1 MRISFRLNPEY
12 DYELIKILKSYSDRN
27 MSQLIRKTLRDN
39 LKSSISL
46 INNKNVMSSNAS
58 NTDNDKKIEETTDDI
73 INHVQDIDIGQINK
87 TIDNN
92 KSIEVREIKKKIVW
106 NIPSK

>member
-12 DYELIKILKSYSDRN
+12 DYKLIEILKGYSNRN
-27 MSQLIRKTLRDN
+27 MSQLIRKILRDN
-39 LKSSISL
+39 LTCDS
-46 INNKNVMSSNAS
+46 KNVMSSNAS

-73 INHVQDIDIGQINK
+73 INHVQDIDVKQINK
-87 TIDNN
+87 VIENN
-92 KSIEVREIKKKIVW
+92 KSIKIREVKKKIVW

>member
-46 INNKNVMSSNAS
+46 INNKNVMSNNAS
-58 NTDNDKKIEETTDDI
+58 NTDNDKKVEETI
-73 INHVQDIDIGQINK
+73 INHVQDIDVKQINK
-87 TIDNN
+87 TIENN
-92 KSIEVREIKKKIVW
+92 KPIEIREVKKKIIW

>member
-12 DYELIKILKSYSDRN
+12 DYKLIEILKGYSDRN

-46 INNKNVMSSNAS
+46 INNKNVMSNNAS
-58 NTDNDKKIEETTDDI
+58 NTDNDKKVEETI
-73 INHVQDIDIGQINK
+73 INYVQDIDVRQINK
-87 TIDNN
+87 IENN
-92 KSIEVREIKKKIVW
+92 KSETEIREIKKKIVW

>member
-12 DYELIKILKSYSDRN
+12 DYKLIEILKGYSNRN
-27 MSQLIRKTLRDN
+27 MSQLIRKILRDN
-39 LKSSISL
+39 LTS
-46 INNKNVMSSNAS
+46 NMSNNAS

-73 INHVQDIDIGQINK
+73 INHVQDIDIRQINK

-92 KSIEVREIKKKIVW
+92 KSIAVKEIKKKIVW
-106 NIPSK
+106 NMPLK

>member
-46 INNKNVMSSNAS
+46 INNKNVMSNNAS
-58 NTDNDKKIEETTDDI
+58 NTDNDKKVEETI
-73 INHVQDIDIGQINK
+73 INHVQDIDVKQINK
-87 TIDNN
+87 AIENN
-92 KSIEVREIKKKIVW
+92 KPIEIREVKKKIIW